1 MQRSAFIAVLL
12 AAGLLVGA
20 CGGRNYTK
28 PPRTAPPAPEAT
40 SGEARGGQQGDARA
54 EGLTVDGLVQ
64 YDRRVFKNRA
74 QGTGT
79 LTISGE
85 RITWEN
91 RDQRKRSFSLQT
103 DVVEEATVRCT
114 TATGRKICLELVLST
129 VTDLSYRFRD
139 PNWAAGENRRI
150 LEVRNYLREHYPS
163 ILLNETAV
171 DKID

>member
-1 MQRSAFIAVLL
+1 MQHSASIAVLL
-12 AAGLLVGA
+12 AAGLLAGS

-28 PPRTAPPAPEAT
+28 PPRTVPPAPEAT
-40 SGEARGGQQGDARA
+40 SAEARGGQEDTRA
-54 EGLTVDGLVQ
+54 EGLTVDGLVE
-64 YDRRVFKNRA
+64 YDRRLFKNRA

-85 RITWEN
+85 RITWQN
-91 RDQRKRSFSLQT
+91 RDQRKRSFSIQT

-139 PNWAAGENRRI
+139 PDWTAGENRRI
-150 LEVRNYLREHYPS
+150 LEVRDYLRAHYPS
-163 ILLNETAV
+163 IILNEKAE

>member
-1 MQRSAFIAVLL
+1 MQRSVSIAVLL
-12 AAGLLVGA
+12 AAGLLAGG
-20 CGGRNYTK
+20 CGGRNYTN

-40 SGEARGGQQGDARA
+40 SGEAKGGQQADATV

-64 YDRRVFKNRA
+64 YDRRLFKNRA

-103 DVVEEATVRCT
+103 DVLEEATVRCT
-114 TATGRKICLELVLST
+114 TATGSKICLELVLST

-139 PNWAAGENRRI
+139 PDWTAGENRRI
-150 LEVRNYLREHYPS
+150 LEVRDYLRDHYPS
-163 ILLNETAV
+163 IILTEKAE

>member
-1 MQRSAFIAVLL
+1 MQRSVSIAVLL
-12 AAGLLVGA
+12 VAGLLTGS

-28 PPRTAPPAPEAT
+28 PPRTAPPTPDAT
-40 SGEARGGQQGDARA
+40 SAEARGGQQVDASA

-64 YDRRVFKNRA
+64 YDRRLFKNRA
-74 QGTGT
+74 EGTGT
-79 LTISGE
+79 LTISGD

-91 RDQRKRSFSLQT
+91 RDQRKRSFSIQT

-139 PNWAAGENRRI
+139 PDWTAGENRRI
-150 LEVRNYLREHYPS
+150 LEVRDYLRAHYPS
-163 ILLNETAV
+163 IILNEKAV